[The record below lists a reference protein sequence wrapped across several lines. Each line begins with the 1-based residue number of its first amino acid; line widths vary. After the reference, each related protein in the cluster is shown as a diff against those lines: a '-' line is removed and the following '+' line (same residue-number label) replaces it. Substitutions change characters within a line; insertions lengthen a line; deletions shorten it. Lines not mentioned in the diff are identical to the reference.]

1 MLTLH
6 EVECIAMA
14 VELPYFVST
23 AGASLPIVVC
33 AVLAGLLVRL
43 YLSSSVLCWQG
54 CWCIFTY
61 RRLCCVGRAVGASFE
76 AMNVEQICR
85 QARRLGGKPARICQ
99 REPEIVEQVA
109 RGTNSSLE
117 WCAMEFETER
127 WNCASHSPRQRAALK
142 NTLSLS
148 E

>member
-1 MLTLH
+1 MPNVSVIPMLTLH

-23 AGASLPIVVC
+23 A
-33 AVLAGLLVRL
+33 
-43 YLSSSVLCWQG
+43 
-54 CWCIFTY
+54 
-61 RRLCCVGRAVGASFE
+61 GASFE